1 MIKKRVTVFNIKEKD
16 INSISQYLCDYEE
29 PVFSSKFNCNFPSI
43 KGYLSGEYFVVL
55 TFGWIYLFYQKLRKN
70 KLVEKIDIFD
80 CQKIQYFKENDQKIK
95 IIKIKTPQYQD
106 CYTIYKEKN
115 IKKFFDYISGIIFIL
130 SNGIPLQSNIPV
142 LEPKLKV
149 VNYSVPYLICK
160 RSLYLI
166 HSDYRKKNLPDLN
179 ARLGKANYFDNF
191 NIYRENSLVIN
202 DFFFPT
208 TYSSYYAR
216 AIGSIP
222 NIEEIYFNNFSHQ
235 FNEFIDSIFIYCNNI
250 KKITF
255 GNYSAEAPTFHF
267 DKLKDEYKHKFIF
280 FDSQPPILINFFN
293 GLQQSSCKIT
303 KICLSKLAIQG
314 GELASIFEQMN
325 KIESLKHLKSFE
337 LFNTMIGQFPFESFT
352 DFLNSHE
359 ELEVLDVS
367 NIDVDGTMLLD
378 AICECNPSIYELHLT
393 NLKFATIL
401 KVKNDRDGTLFLPD
415 NLILADFSY
424 SLFNHNTL
432 SPILQLLTNNPMKGS
447 LMANFDHLY
456 DKEKRG
462 NYFLAFESLEL
473 NKCYPNIIDFNWSG
487 NTVSKKFFDFICT
500 QKNLKFISLMDMH
513 IRNQKSFFD
522 HLLRVMREVR
532 PIGIEIGCESFE
544 AELVKPFLSALKE
557 SSQLEHLCF
566 ESQNE
571 QNEITASLSDL
582 ITSLPNLKE
591 ISINIPK
598 LEHDAYINLAASI
611 TSNKSVLAINFMKYE
626 YKDKDKKQKY
636 PEIEVLY
643 SSIQKLKIPTT
654 MEQRAEALILTQQ
667 ENEGNETDAN
677 TLDLTKTIYL
687 KGLNHKVEEVSE
699 DENTNTDTEDEEKSS
714 AQEITTNESSK
725 TKDNIFINDKEEKF
739 YKIIEPI
746 EETAT
751 SITYKVVDERTNQII
766 CRKEL
771 KLNEQIQFRDRKNFL
786 KEIDILCGIN
796 HPCICKYIG
805 ANLEEKVD
813 DSGIT
818 THSLFYEYLELCLD
832 DVYDKLDNT
841 MKTKICIEIAHA
853 MKFIHQHKLIHR
865 NLNTTN
871 IRLDESFT
879 AKITDF
885 GVAIFEESI
894 EDESLFMTKSVNKK
908 FTTFCFISPEMRNE
922 EQYNNKTDVYS
933 FGVLLLYIFTGK
945 VPEQNMNDIVSRKKN
960 LPSPSSSISKECID
974 LISRCISMQPDD
986 RPSFEDIIKYM
997 RDISYS
1003 LASNVNIK
1011 LISSRDQELE
1021 SYEK

>member
-1 MIKKRVTVFNIKEKD
+1 M
-16 INSISQYLCDYEE
+16 
-29 PVFSSKFNCNFPSI
+29 
-43 KGYLSGEYFVVL
+43 
-55 TFGWIYLFYQKLRKN
+55 
-70 KLVEKIDIFD
+70 
-80 CQKIQYFKENDQKIK
+80 
-95 IIKIKTPQYQD
+95 
-106 CYTIYKEKN
+106 
-115 IKKFFDYISGIIFIL
+115 
-130 SNGIPLQSNIPV
+130 
-142 LEPKLKV
+142 
-149 VNYSVPYLICK
+149 
-160 RSLYLI
+160 
-166 HSDYRKKNLPDLN
+166 
-179 ARLGKANYFDNF
+179 
-191 NIYRENSLVIN
+191 
-202 DFFFPT
+202 
-208 TYSSYYAR
+208 
-216 AIGSIP
+216 
-222 NIEEIYFNNFSHQ
+222 
-235 FNEFIDSIFIYCNNI
+235 
-250 KKITF
+250 
-255 GNYSAEAPTFHF
+255 
-267 DKLKDEYKHKFIF
+267 
-280 FDSQPPILINFFN
+280 
-293 GLQQSSCKIT
+293 
-303 KICLSKLAIQG
+303 
-314 GELASIFEQMN
+314 
-325 KIESLKHLKSFE
+325 
-337 LFNTMIGQFPFESFT
+337 
-352 DFLNSHE
+352 
-359 ELEVLDVS
+359 
-367 NIDVDGTMLLD
+367 
-378 AICECNPSIYELHLT
+378 
-393 NLKFATIL
+393 
-401 KVKNDRDGTLFLPD
+401 
-415 NLILADFSY
+415 
-424 SLFNHNTL
+424 
-432 SPILQLLTNNPMKGS
+432 
-447 LMANFDHLY
+447 
-456 DKEKRG
+456 
-462 NYFLAFESLEL
+462 
-473 NKCYPNIIDFNWSG
+473 
-487 NTVSKKFFDFICT
+487 
-500 QKNLKFISLMDMH
+500 
-513 IRNQKSFFD
+513 
-522 HLLRVMREVR
+522 
-532 PIGIEIGCESFE
+532 
-544 AELVKPFLSALKE
+544 
-557 SSQLEHLCF
+557 
-566 ESQNE
+566 
-571 QNEITASLSDL
+571 
-582 ITSLPNLKE
+582 
-591 ISINIPK
+591 
-598 LEHDAYINLAASI
+598 
-611 TSNKSVLAINFMKYE
+611 
-626 YKDKDKKQKY
+626 
-636 PEIEVLY
+636 
-643 SSIQKLKIPTT
+643 
-654 MEQRAEALILTQQ
+654 
-667 ENEGNETDAN
+667 
-677 TLDLTKTIYL
+677 

-771 KLNEQIQFRDRKNFL
+771 KLNEQIQFRDRKNLL

-853 MKFIHQHKLIHR
+853 MKFIHQHKWIHR

-885 GVAIFEESI
+885 GVAILEEDI

-945 VPEQNMNDIVSRKKN
+945 VPEQNMNDIASGKKN